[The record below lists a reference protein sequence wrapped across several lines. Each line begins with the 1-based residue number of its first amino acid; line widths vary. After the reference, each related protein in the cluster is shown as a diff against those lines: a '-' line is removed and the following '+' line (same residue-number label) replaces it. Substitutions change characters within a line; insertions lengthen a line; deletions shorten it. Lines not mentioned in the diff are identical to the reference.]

1 LNAVGSRTQPILL
14 GLLTGAVLGLTT
26 LVVVM
31 SRERRAPVDPQSADS
46 ATVHETRRNAIVRAV
61 ERSHLSVVTVRVTGP
76 PRIPSPLERL
86 FFYPFDVRSPTHE
99 QWWGSGFVVDAAG
112 YILTNEHVVRG
123 AHEVVVSIGDEQR
136 GGSFPAEVVGTAP
149 EFDLALL
156 RLPAVSRP
164 GGLLGD
170 GEPLVVPVT
179 VGDSDDLMVGEWAI
193 AIGSPFGSQLAATT
207 PSVSVGVVSAV
218 RRDVPPPDDTQVHW
232 PYFKMI
238 QTDAIIN
245 EGNSGGPL
253 VNAAGEVVGVNTI
266 KLASSNRVNFSIPIN
281 TARWVWQELRDFGEV
296 RRPWLGWELKELDPA
311 LRAQWQ
317 LPEEEGVL
325 TVGNVAPQSPAA
337 AGGVQP
343 GDVLLTMQGMPAYSR
358 ARAERILFGLP
369 VGSQIEIELLRGGH
383 LRRVLL
389 QLGEDPTARAEREAH
404 SRTRVD

>member
-1 LNAVGSRTQPILL
+1 VTFDRPRTFPILF

-26 LVVVM
+26 LVIVM
-31 SRERRAPVDPQSADS
+31 SRDRKSQSNPAAASPNSID
-46 ATVHETRRNAIVRAV
+46 ATRRNAIVRAV
-61 ERSHLSVVTVRVTGP
+61 ERSRLSVVTIRVTGP
-76 PRIPSPLERL
+76 PRTATPLERL
-86 FFYPFDVRSPTHE
+86 FWYPFDVQGPTHE

-112 YILTNEHVVRG
+112 YILTNEHVIRG
-123 AHEVVVSIGDEQR
+123 AHEVVVSVGDEQR

-156 RLPAVSRP
+156 HLPAVSRQ

-170 GEPLVVPVT
+170 RDPLVVPVQ
-179 VGDSDDLMVGEWAI
+179 VGDSDDVMVGEWAI
-193 AIGSPFGSQLAATT
+193 AIGSPFGPQLATTT

-218 RRDVPPPDDTQVHW
+218 RRDVPPPDDAQVRW

-281 TARWVWQELRDFGEV
+281 TAKWVWQELRDYGVV
-296 RRPWLGWELKELDPA
+296 RQPWIGWNLNELDPS

-325 TVGNVAPQSPAA
+325 TVGSIEPQSPAA

-343 GDVLLTMQGMPAYSR
+343 GDVLLSMQGLAAYSR
-358 ARAERILFGLP
+358 ARTERILFGLP
-369 VGSQIEIELLRGGH
+369 VGSRIEVELLRGGH
-383 LRRVLL
+383 LRRILLVLD
-389 QLGEDPTARAEREAH
+389 ENPTARSEREAR
-404 SRTRVD
+404 SRSRVG